1 MKIKKA
7 IITAAGYGTRFFPL
21 TKSIQKEM
29 IPLLN
34 KPLIDHLVDQC
45 IEAGIE
51 EIIFVVNTANNQI
64 RKYYSDDEVLYSYL
78 NRMGKQDKLDKIK
91 NIPLKAKFTFITQP
105 PDGQYGTAVPVMLAK
120 EHVENEE
127 AFLVL
132 TGDDLFFNPDGTN
145 EIKRMIEYFNQTN
158 ADGLITCI
166 EVPDNE
172 VHKYGIAIY
181 DEVEG
186 VRYLKDQIE
195 KPEQVISNLVTISK
209 YIYKPSIFQY
219 FEGQQTDPKSGEL
232 YLTTTY
238 KAMAQKEKVV
248 LYTPSGHYLD
258 SGDVFTWL
266 SANLLLAKQNK
277 ELWDRLLE
285 YIAKIKE

>member
-51 EIIFVVNTANNQI
+51 EIIFVVNTANDQI
-64 RKYYSDDEVLYSYL
+64 RKYYSDDEVLYNYL

-120 EHVENEE
+120 EYVENEE

-258 SGDVFTWL
+258 SGDVCTWL
-266 SANLLLAKQNK
+266 SANLLLAKQDK